1 MTSPEKILVVDDDP
15 TARLLMRAALQKTGF
30 DVVLAVDGADA
41 LRQFAGDSFDLVM
54 LDVDMP
60 GMNGID
66 VCTALRAQ
74 GGEYLPIVMVT
85 GMDDV
90 KSVEAAYEAGATD
103 FIAKPLNW
111 GLIGHRV
118 HYLLRASRA
127 LAALSE
133 ANARSHLAEA
143 DLRRSQNDLA
153 STLDAVPDLL
163 FELGLDGRYY
173 SAHAASAEML
183 ERPSEQ
189 LLGKLISEVLPAA
202 ATTICMAALQEANQ
216 HGFSRGRQYELALGS
231 ELKCFE
237 LSIARKID
245 INADGPRF
253 VMLSRDI
260 TERKRAE
267 AELAQQRD
275 HSGHLEELVAARTRE
290 LMHAKQAAEAA
301 NVAKSS
307 FLANMSHEIRTPMN
321 VISGMAQLMRR
332 AGVTPAQS
340 LKLDKIDASGQHLLE
355 VINAILDVSKI
366 EAGKFVMEE
375 AGLDVKAITAKVAS
389 MLVAAA
395 QEKGLKLIVETDPL
409 PQLLL
414 GDATRLQQALLN
426 YLTNAIKFTEAGT
439 IHLRSRVESES
450 DDSVLLRF
458 EVQDTGIGIAPD
470 TVGKLFFPF
479 EQADNS
485 TTRKYGG
492 SGLGLVITR
501 RLSELM
507 GGTAGVESALG
518 FGSTFWFTVRL
529 KKCIVPGIADTGASV
544 PGDASAEQTL
554 KRDFAGR
561 RILLVEDDLLNQ
573 EIACILLEDAGL
585 TIDFAE
591 DGVSA
596 VEMAA
601 RDDYALI
608 LMDMQMPRMGGVDAT
623 RIIRE
628 SAKGRQVPIVAM
640 TANVFAKDMERC
652 MDAGMNDFISKPFN
666 HEAFFGVVLKWLTR
680 GASKPVSAAAESADC
695 LI

>member
-41 LRQFAGDSFDLVM
+41 LRLFAGDLFDLVM

-60 GMNGID
+60 GMNGIE

-90 KSVEAAYEAGATD
+90 KSVEAAYQAGATD

-118 HYLLRASRA
+118 QYLLRASRA

-133 ANARSHLAEA
+133 ANARSQLAEA

-183 ERPSEQ
+183 EMPSEQ
-189 LLGKLISEVLPAA
+189 LLGKLISAVLPAA
-202 ATTICMAALQEANQ
+202 AATVCMEALQEANQ
-216 HGFSRGRQYELALGS
+216 RGFSRDRQFELSLKN

-237 LSIARKID
+237 LSIARKRD
-245 INADGPRF
+245 VYADGPRF
-253 VMLSRDI
+253 VVLSRDI
-260 TERKRAE
+260 TERKRVE

-321 VISGMAQLMRR
+321 AISGMAQLMRR
-332 AGVTPAQS
+332 AGVTPAQA

-375 AGLDVKAITAKVAS
+375 AAVDVRAITAKVAS
-389 MLVAAA
+389 MLGAAA
-395 QEKGLKLIVETDPL
+395 QEKGLKLIVETEPL

-426 YLTNAIKFTEAGT
+426 YLSNAIKFTEAGT
-439 IHLRSRVESES
+439 IHLRSRVEGES

-458 EVQDTGIGIAPD
+458 EVHDTGIGIAPD

-501 RLSELM
+501 RLAELM
-507 GGTAGVESALG
+507 GGSAGVESVLG
-518 FGSTFWFTVRL
+518 AGSTFWFTARL
-529 KKCIVPGIADTGASV
+529 KKSIAPVLADTSV
-544 PGDASAEQTL
+544 SDDASAEQAL
-554 KRDFAGR
+554 KRNFAGR

-585 TIDFAE
+585 SVDFAE

-601 RDDYALI
+601 RDDFALI

-666 HEAFFGVVLKWLTR
+666 HEAFFGVVLKWLAR
-680 GASKPVSAAAESADC
+680 GTSKPVGTAAEPA
-695 LI
+695 LT

>member
-15 TARLLMRAALQKTGF
+15 TARLLMRAALQKAGF
-30 DVVLAVDGADA
+30 EVVLAVDGADA

-60 GMNGID
+60 GMNGIE

-74 GGEYLPIVMVT
+74 GGEYLPVVMVT

-90 KSVEAAYEAGATD
+90 KSVEAAYQAGATD

-133 ANARSHLAEA
+133 AKARSQLAEA

-163 FELGLDGRYY
+163 FELSLDGCYH
-173 SAHAASAEML
+173 SVHAASAEML
-183 ERPSEQ
+183 EMPAEQ
-189 LLGKLISEVLPAA
+189 LLGRRLSEVLPAA
-202 ATTICMAALQEANQ
+202 ASAICMEALQEANQ
-216 HGFSRGRQYELALGS
+216 HGFSRDRQFVLTLKD

-237 LSIARKID
+237 LSIARKRD
-245 INADGPRF
+245 IYADGPRF
-253 VMLSRDI
+253 VVLSRDI
-260 TERKRAE
+260 TERRRAE
-267 AELAQQRD
+267 VELAEQRD

-321 VISGMAQLMRR
+321 AINGMAQLMRR
-332 AGVTPAQS
+332 AGVTPEQA

-355 VINAILDVSKI
+355 VINAILDISKI
-366 EAGKFVMEE
+366 EAGKLVMEE
-375 AGLDVKAITAKVAS
+375 TGVDVKAITVEVAS
-389 MLVAAA
+389 MLGAAA
-395 QEKGLKLIVETDPL
+395 QEKGLSLIVETGPL
-409 PQLLL
+409 PQRLL

-426 YLTNAIKFTEAGT
+426 YLSNAIKFTEAGS

-492 SGLGLVITR
+492 SGLGLVIAG
-501 RLSELM
+501 RLAELM
-507 GGTAGVESALG
+507 GGSAGVESVLG
-518 FGSTFWFTVRL
+518 AGSTFWFTVRL
-529 KKCIVPGIADTGASV
+529 KKILAPVVADASE
-544 PGDASAEQTL
+544 PDDASAEQTL
-554 KRDFAGR
+554 KRDFAAR

-585 TIDFAE
+585 TIDCAE

-596 VEMAA
+596 VAMAA

-623 RIIRE
+623 RLIRA
-628 SAKGRQVPIVAM
+628 SAKGGRVPIVAI

-652 MDAGMNDFISKPFN
+652 MDAGMNDFISKPFK
-666 HEAFFGVVLKWLTR
+666 HEAFFGVVLKWLRR
-680 GASKPVSAAAESADC
+680 GAIRPAGAAAEPADY

>member
-1 MTSPEKILVVDDDP
+1 MTASGKILVVDDDA

-30 DVVLAVDGADA
+30 DVRLAVDGADA
-41 LRQFAGDSFDLVM
+41 LRQFAEDSFDLVM

-60 GMNGID
+60 GMSGTD
-66 VCTALRAQ
+66 VCAALRSKGAKH
-74 GGEYLPIVMVT
+74 LPIVMVT

-90 KSVEAAYEAGATD
+90 HSVEASYEAGATD
-103 FIAKPLNW
+103 FIAKPINW
-111 GLIGHRV
+111 ALIGHRA
-118 HYLLRASRA
+118 HYFLRASRA
-127 LAALSE
+127 LSELSD
-133 ANARSHLAEA
+133 ANARS
-143 DLRRSQNDLA
+143 
-153 STLDAVPDLL
+153 
-163 FELGLDGRYY
+163 
-173 SAHAASAEML
+173 
-183 ERPSEQ
+183 
-189 LLGKLISEVLPAA
+189 KL
-202 ATTICMAALQEANQ
+202 
-216 HGFSRGRQYELALGS
+216 
-231 ELKCFE
+231 
-237 LSIARKID
+237 
-245 INADGPRF
+245 
-253 VMLSRDI
+253 
-260 TERKRAE
+260 AE
-267 AELAQQRD
+267 AELHQHRD
-275 HSGHLEELVAARTRE
+275 HLEQLVEARTSE
-290 LMHAKQAAEAA
+290 LAHAKQAAEAA

-307 FLANMSHEIRTPMN
+307 FIANMSHEIRTPMN
-321 VISGMAQLMRR
+321 AISGMAQLMRR

-375 AGLDVKAITAKVAS
+375 TGVDVGAITAKVAS
-389 MLVAAA
+389 MLSTAA
-395 QEKGLKLIVETDPL
+395 QEKGLQLVVETEPL

-426 YLTNAIKFTEAGT
+426 YLTNAIKFTEAGR
-439 IHLRSRVESES
+439 IHLRSRLEGTS
-450 DDSVLLRF
+450 DDSVLVRF

-501 RLSELM
+501 RLAELM
-507 GGTAGVESALG
+507 GGTAGVESVLG
-518 FGSTFWFTVRL
+518 AGSTFWFTVRL
-529 KKCIVPGIADTGASV
+529 KKGLTPVIADTSE
-544 PGDASAEQTL
+544 PSDASAEQVL

-585 TIDFAE
+585 TIDCAE

-623 RIIRE
+623 RIIRA

-666 HEAFFGVVLKWLTR
+666 HEAFFATVLKWLTR
-680 GASKPVSAAAESADC
+680 GASRPVGAEAVPADY

>member
-41 LRQFAGDSFDLVM
+41 LHQFAGDSFDLVM

-60 GMNGID
+60 GMSGIEA
-66 VCTALRAQ
+66 CTALRAQ

-90 KSVEAAYEAGATD
+90 KSVEAAYQAGATD

-118 HYLLRASRA
+118 KYLLRASRA

-133 ANARSHLAEA
+133 ANARSQLAEA
-143 DLRRSQNDLA
+143 NLRRSQNDLA
-153 STLDAVPDLL
+153 STLNAVPDLL

-183 ERPSEQ
+183 AMPTEQ

-202 ATTICMAALQEANQ
+202 ATAICMDALLEADR
-216 HGFSRGRQYELALGS
+216 HGFSRGQQFELTLGN

-237 LSIARKID
+237 LSIARKLD
-245 INADGPRF
+245 IYAVGPRF
-253 VMLSRDI
+253 IVLSRDI

-267 AELAQQRD
+267 VELAQQRD
-275 HSGHLEELVAARTRE
+275 HSDHLEELVAARTGE

-307 FLANMSHEIRTPMN
+307 FLANMSHEIRTPMS

-332 AGVTPAQS
+332 AGVSPEQS

-366 EAGKFVMEE
+366 EAGMFVLEE
-375 AGLDVKAITAKVAS
+375 TGVSIGAITSNVVS
-389 MLVAAA
+389 MLGAAVR
-395 QEKGLKLIVETDPL
+395 EKGLTLVVEAEPL
-409 PQLLL
+409 SQHLL
-414 GDATRLQQALLN
+414 GDSTRLQQALLN
-426 YLTNAIKFTEAGT
+426 YLSNAIKFTEAGT
-439 IHLRSRVESES
+439 IHLRSRVEGES
-450 DDSVLLRF
+450 DDSVLVRF
-458 EVQDTGIGIAPD
+458 EAQDTGIGIAPD
-470 TVGKLFFPF
+470 TLGKLFFPF

-501 RLSELM
+501 RLAELM
-507 GGTAGVESALG
+507 GGTAGVESVLG

-529 KKCIVPGIADTGASV
+529 LKSMAPVIADTSV
-544 PGDASAEQTL
+544 SGDASAEQTL

-585 TIDFAE
+585 SIDFAE

-666 HEAFFGVVLKWLTR
+666 HEAFFGVVLKWLTC
-680 GASKPVSAAAESADC
+680 GARKTVGTAAEPADY

>member
-1 MTSPEKILVVDDDP
+1 MITFAKILVVDDDP
-15 TARLLMRAALQKTGF
+15 TARLLMRAALQQTGF
-30 DVVLAVDGADA
+30 DVRLAVDGADA

-60 GMNGID
+60 GMSGID

-90 KSVEAAYEAGATD
+90 KSVEASFQSGATD
-103 FIAKPLNW
+103 FIAKPINW
-111 GLIGHRV
+111 ALLGHRA
-118 HYLLRASRA
+118 HYFLRASRA
-127 LAALSE
+127 LSDLSE
-133 ANARSHLAEA
+133 ANARS
-143 DLRRSQNDLA
+143 
-153 STLDAVPDLL
+153 
-163 FELGLDGRYY
+163 
-173 SAHAASAEML
+173 
-183 ERPSEQ
+183 
-189 LLGKLISEVLPAA
+189 KL
-202 ATTICMAALQEANQ
+202 
-216 HGFSRGRQYELALGS
+216 
-231 ELKCFE
+231 
-237 LSIARKID
+237 
-245 INADGPRF
+245 
-253 VMLSRDI
+253 
-260 TERKRAE
+260 AE
-267 AELAQQRD
+267 AELHQHRD
-275 HSGHLEELVAARTRE
+275 HLEQLVEARTRE
-290 LMHAKQAAEAA
+290 LTHAKQAAEAA

-321 VISGMAQLMRR
+321 AISGMAQLMRR

-366 EAGKFVMEE
+366 EAGGVVMEE
-375 AGLDVKAITAKVAS
+375 TAVDVGAITSKVAS
-389 MLVAAA
+389 MLVTAA
-395 QEKGLKLIVETDPL
+395 QEKGLSLVVETESL

-414 GDATRLQQALLN
+414 GDAARLQQALLN

-439 IHLRSRVESES
+439 IHLRSRVEGAS
-450 DDSVLLRF
+450 DDSVLVRF

-470 TVGKLFFPF
+470 TLGKLFFAF

-492 SGLGLVITR
+492 SGLGLIITR
-501 RLSELM
+501 RLAELM
-507 GGTAGVESALG
+507 GGTAGVESVLG
-518 FGSTFWFTVRL
+518 AGSTFWFTVRL
-529 KKCIVPGIADTGASV
+529 KKSRACVIANTSE
-544 PGDASAEQTL
+544 PSDASAEQVL
-554 KRDFAGR
+554 KRDFARR

-573 EIACILLEDAGL
+573 EIACILLEEAGL

-601 RDDYALI
+601 RGDYALI
-608 LMDMQMPRMGGVDAT
+608 LMDMQMPKMGGVDAT
-623 RIIRE
+623 RIIRA

-666 HEAFFGVVLKWLTR
+666 HEAFFSIVLKWLAR
-680 GASKPVSAAAESADC
+680 AASKPVGAEAEPADY
-695 LI
+695 LA